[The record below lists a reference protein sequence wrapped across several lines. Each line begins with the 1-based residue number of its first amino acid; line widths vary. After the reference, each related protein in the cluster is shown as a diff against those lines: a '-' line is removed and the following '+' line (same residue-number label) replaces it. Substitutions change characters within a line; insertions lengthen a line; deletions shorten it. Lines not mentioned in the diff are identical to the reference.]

1 MKLCFTAAVVA
12 SLAAPR
18 ASQADTWVTAETPAA
33 FAVSDAQS
41 GVFRP
46 GVMPAFGVYAQRG
59 HLALGVR
66 ARFGVL
72 ANGPAPTDHSMDPS
86 TGGLATGGAALR
98 LWGARGAWIEGVAGG
113 GVTGHD
119 AVPVFELGTGWD
131 FAVGA
136 VDLGPSLRI
145 VHVVSDGTDRL
156 GSADLALVGLDV
168 KLGGRA
174 KHRPVTRPV
183 VAAAAVVAV
192 VLAPDFVPERDGGA
206 VAEAPLASCA
216 QDSEACPVST
226 ELVLVDDRIVLDDR
240 VFFDTDRA
248 KVRSAGL
255 EIIQKLVK
263 AWREHPEW
271 ERIAIGGHT
280 DVRGTEQYNQ
290 ELSQRRADM
299 VKMWMVRYGADG
311 DRIDAIGYGRSQP
324 RDDGSSVEALQ
335 HNRRVEFVVTSKTGD
350 AK

>member
-1 MKLCFTAAVVA
+1 MKFCFAAA
-12 SLAAPR
+12 LAATLAVPH

-46 GVMPAFGVYAQRG
+46 GVMPALGVYAQRG
-59 HLALGVR
+59 HLAFGLR

-98 LWGARGAWIEGVAGG
+98 LWGARGAWVEGVVGG
-113 GVTGHD
+113 GITGHD
-119 AVPVFELGTGWD
+119 AVPAFELGTGWD

-145 VHVVSDGTDRL
+145 VHVVSAATDRL

-168 KLGGRA
+168 KLGRH
-174 KHRPVTRPV
+174 KQRPIPRP
-183 VAAAAVVAV
+183 AIAAVPPPIV
-192 VLAPDFVPERDGGA
+192 PGPEFVPERDGGA
-206 VAEAPLASCA
+206 VGEAPLASCA

-226 ELVLVDDRIVLDDR
+226 ELLLVDDRIVLDDR

-255 EIIQKLVK
+255 ELIQKLVK
-263 AWREHPEW
+263 TWREHPEW
-271 ERIAIGGHT
+271 ARMAIGGHT
-280 DVRGTEQYNQ
+280 DSRGTDEYNQ
-290 ELSQRRADM
+290 DLSQRRADM
-299 VKMWMVRYGADG
+299 VKMWMVHYGADA
-311 DRIDAIGYGRSQP
+311 DRIDAIGYGRTQP
-324 RDDGSSVEALQ
+324 VDDGKTEAALQ
-335 HNRRVEFVVTSKTGD
+335 HNRRVEFVVTQKSDTGS
-350 AK
+350 AP